1 MFINISQIK
10 TKKGVK
16 NGLKYQTKNG
26 RGKVLSGSPEM
37 VKEWSVN
44 SNSESVKAFSILISF
59 RESQAELEEKLKK
72 QGYTLDELI
81 EDIENLLF
89 AGYQREE
96 IAYSMIAHSDTN
108 HYHIHTYLTNNYAG
122 TGKTIRF
129 FFHEND
135 LTAIKEFISLKY
147 DLDLRTTPKAG
158 RTRKVG
164 SSHWKGE
171 AKKKEEEKD
180 IIHEAIMKNVID
192 GTIADN
198 QQVRERMELYTE
210 LSDGTIKEVEV
221 LKTPNGAIEEIDKNV
236 KVFGNNVLIK
246 LYKNSISIIKRDG
259 LQFTLRGGIYR
270 NDWTAQKNV
279 LKVKEV
285 LDNVIKYLERKMK
298 ETQRYDKDRQ
308 KRKAQQPKYQEEIMG
323 KNLLTFL
330 KQLRQQNQNQ
340 QQKQQPQKQPQN
352 QQPQKQPQPQK
363 QNQPSIN
370 NQQNLQ
376 DNQPEKITSRN
387 KPETS
392 RITYRKDIIAQDR
405 E

>member
-1 MFINISQIK
+1 MFINIEHIR

-37 VKEWSVN
+37 VKNWAAT

-59 RESQAELEEKLKK
+59 RESQAELEEKLKR
-72 QGYTLDELI
+72 QGYTLDDLI
-81 EDIENLLF
+81 EDIENLIF

-96 IAYSMIAHSDTN
+96 LAYSMIAHSDTN

-180 IIHEAIMKNVID
+180 IIHEAIMKNVLQGNI
-192 GTIADN
+192 TDN
-198 QQVRERMELYTE
+198 QQVRERMEFYTA
-210 LSDGTIKEVEV
+210 LSDGTIKEVEIKK
-221 LKTPNGAIEEIDKNV
+221 LKDGSLEEIDKDIRV
-236 KVFGNNVLIK
+236 YGDNVLIK
-246 LYKNSISIIKRDG
+246 LYPNSISITKKDG
-259 LQFTLRGGIYR
+259 IQFTLRGGIYKK
-270 NDWTAQKNV
+270 NWTAQKNV

-298 ETQRYDKDRQ
+298 ETQRYNKDRQ
-308 KRKAQQPKYQEEIMG
+308 KRQAEQPEYKTEIMG

-330 KQLRQQNQNQ
+330 KQLRQQTQNQ
-340 QQKQQPQKQPQN
+340 QQKQPQQK
-352 QQPQKQPQPQK
+352 QPQKQPQPQK
-363 QNQPSIN
+363 QNQ
-370 NQQNLQ
+370 QQKQ
-376 DNQPEKITSRN
+376 AQQPQKQPTRDNQTAREDYQQEQYYIQD
-387 KPETS
+387 
-392 RITYRKDIIAQDR
+392 YRPRMKM
-405 E
+405 